1 MTTIGLVRH
10 GVTEWNELG
19 KVQGK
24 SNIPLNE
31 RGRQQAFALANRL
44 ALEESWDFI
53 FSSDLTRAVETTN
66 IISTKLGLSDI
77 YFDERI
83 REIDCGEIE
92 GTNEQDRVSKWG
104 SEWRS
109 LELGMESFEDV
120 SKRGTNFLEEI
131 VEKYKGKRILV
142 VSHGAIISLTLNDIV
157 PEDKENYERFDADI
171 TEVYEK
177 EITPI
182 EKKAGGETFT
192 ELPCW

>member
-1 MTTIGLVRH
+1 VDAMTTIGLVRH

-142 VSHGAIISLTLNDIV
+142 VSHGAIISLTLRKLV
-157 PEDKENYERFDADI
+157 PDYVLPKGNLENTSITIINRMEDKWDCTLYNC
-171 TEVYEK
+171 TK
-177 EITPI
+177 H
-182 EKKAGGETFT
+182 
-192 ELPCW
+192 L